1 MLPMLQYAVQFKQL
15 YTKYFQAL
23 GEELNLSQTE
33 IDILLFLRNNPELN
47 TARDVAAMRGLARSN
62 VSSAVERLQR
72 GRYSVLTAVGL
83 LPIAVAGIDIQS
95 LMDGAREEMERLAQC
110 QEECFAAV
118 LRGISPQEREELG
131 RLFGRLRANIQQA
144 LQEMK

>member
-72 GRYSVLTAVGL
+72 EGWLRVEPDPGSRRVKRLVIRNVYE
-83 LPIAVAGIDIQS
+83 
-95 LMDGAREEMERLAQC
+95 EEMERLAQC

-118 LRGISPQEREELG
+118 LRGISPQAREELG

>member
-72 GRYSVLTAVGL
+72 EGWLRVEPDPG
-83 LPIAVAGIDIQS
+83 AG
-95 LMDGAREEMERLAQC
+95 G
-110 QEECFAAV
+110 
-118 LRGISPQEREELG
+118 
-131 RLFGRLRANIQQA
+131 
-144 LQEMK
+144 